1 MYRKIPPVVVCG
13 RAAPS
18 AKPMRGEVSPLQ
30 ANQSEWSIQHH
41 SLAEAEGKFTTW
53 EVPNGERIF
62 KVPFSMQHLAKQHMD
77 QGAYSQ
83 EA

>member
-1 MYRKIPPVVVCG
+1 MVTSGKLLHVQENTTCSG
-13 RAAPS
+13 LLAF
-18 AKPMRGEVSPLQ
+18 Q

-53 EVPNGERIF
+53 EVPNGERRF
-62 KVPFSMQHLAKQHMD
+62 KVPFSMHHLAKQHMD